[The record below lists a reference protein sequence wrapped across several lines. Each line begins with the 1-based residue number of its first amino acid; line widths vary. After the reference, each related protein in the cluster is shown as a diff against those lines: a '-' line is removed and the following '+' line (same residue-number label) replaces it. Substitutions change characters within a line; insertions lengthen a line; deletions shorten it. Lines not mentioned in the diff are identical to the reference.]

1 MLGKLY
7 WKIIESINQD
17 LRVLFLIRKEGATD

>member
-17 LRVLFLIRKEGATD
+17 LRGYH